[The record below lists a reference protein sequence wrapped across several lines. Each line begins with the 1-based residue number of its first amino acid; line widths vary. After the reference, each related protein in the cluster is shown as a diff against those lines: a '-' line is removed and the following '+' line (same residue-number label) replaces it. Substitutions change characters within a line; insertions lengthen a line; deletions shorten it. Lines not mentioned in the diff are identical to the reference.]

1 MLFISLERFIRTLRE
16 HGVKRIMAMFLIIVL
31 SIVILASAPSLVIL
45 FRDELL
51 SAPRWVIDAEKI
63 PVVLNLVLWILIT
76 IELMDSIRIY
86 IARHI
91 LHLETV
97 LSLAMIALARKI
109 ITLKLGEFEPVTILG
124 VGGLVLAIAFA
135 YYFVRKSHK
144 ECGMQG
150 IHGFD
155 DED

>member
-1 MLFISLERFIRTLRE
+1 MLSSLERFFRSLRE
-16 HGVKRIMAMFLIIVL
+16 HGVKRIMAMFLIVVL
-31 SIVILASAPSLVIL
+31 SVVIVISAPGLVIL
-45 FRDELL
+45 IRDELL
-51 SAPRWVIDAEKI
+51 AEPVWVMDTEKI
-63 PVVLNLVLWILIT
+63 PVILNLVLWVLIT

-97 LSLAMIALARKI
+97 LSLALIALARKI
-109 ITLKLGEFEPVTILG
+109 ITLKLAEYEPITIVG
-124 VGGLVLAIAFA
+124 VAGLVVGTALA

-155 DED
+155 DDD

>member
-1 MLFISLERFIRTLRE
+1 MHSFERLFRSLRE
-16 HGVKRIMAMFLIIVL
+16 HGVKRIMAMFLIVVL
-31 SIVILASAPSLVIL
+31 SVVIVISAPSLVLLI
-45 FRDELL
+45 RDELL
-51 SAPRWVIDAEKI
+51 ADPAWVIDTAKI
-63 PVVLNLVLWILIT
+63 PVILDFVLWVLIT

-86 IARHI
+86 IARHV

-109 ITLKLGEFEPVTILG
+109 ITLKLAAYEPLTIIGIAALVIVTAL
-124 VGGLVLAIAFA
+124 A
-135 YYFVRKSHK
+135 YYFVRRSHK
-144 ECGMQG
+144 EYGMQG

>member
-1 MLFISLERFIRTLRE
+1 VHSFERFFRSLRE
-16 HGVKRIMAMFLIIVL
+16 HGVKRVMAMFLIVVL
-31 SIVILASAPSLVIL
+31 SVVIVISAPGLVIL
-45 FRDELL
+45 IRDELL
-51 SAPRWVIDAEKI
+51 ADPAWVIDTAKI
-63 PVVLNLVLWILIT
+63 PVILDLVLWVLIT

-97 LSLAMIALARKI
+97 LSLALIALARKI
-109 ITLKLGEFEPVTILG
+109 ITLKLGEYEPLVIVG
-124 VGGLVLAIAFA
+124 VAALVIGTALAYF
-135 YYFVRKSHK
+135 FVRRSHH

>member
-1 MLFISLERFIRTLRE
+1 MHSFERFFRSLRE
-16 HGVKRIMAMFLIIVL
+16 HGVKRVMAMFLIVVL
-31 SIVILASAPSLVIL
+31 SVVIVISAPGLVIL
-45 FRDELL
+45 IRDELL
-51 SAPRWVIDAEKI
+51 ADPAWVIDTAKI
-63 PVVLNLVLWILIT
+63 PVILDLVLWVLIT

-97 LSLAMIALARKI
+97 LSLALIALARKI
-109 ITLKLGEFEPVTILG
+109 ITLKLGEYEPLVIVG
-124 VGGLVLAIAFA
+124 VAALVIGTALAYF
-135 YYFVRKSHK
+135 FVRRSHH

>member
-1 MLFISLERFIRTLRE
+1 VHSFERLFRSLRE
-16 HGVKRIMAMFLIIVL
+16 HGVKRIMAMFLIVVL
-31 SIVILASAPSLVIL
+31 SVVIIISAPGLVLLI
-45 FRDELL
+45 RDELL
-51 SAPRWVIDAEKI
+51 ADPVWVIDTAKI
-63 PVVLNLVLWILIT
+63 PVILDFVLWVLIT

-86 IARHI
+86 IARHV

-109 ITLKLGEFEPVTILG
+109 ITLKLAAYEPLTIVG
-124 VGGLVLAIAFA
+124 VAALVIGTALA
-135 YYFVRKSHK
+135 YYFVRRSHK
-144 ECGMQG
+144 EYGMQG

>member
-1 MLFISLERFIRTLRE
+1 MHSFERLFRSLRE
-16 HGVKRIMAMFLIIVL
+16 HGVKRVMAMFLIVVL
-31 SIVILASAPSLVIL
+31 SVVIVISAPGLVIL
-45 FRDELL
+45 IRDELL
-51 SAPRWVIDAEKI
+51 ADPAWVIDTAKI
-63 PVVLNLVLWILIT
+63 PVILDLVLWVLIT

-86 IARHI
+86 IARHV

-109 ITLKLGEFEPVTILG
+109 ITLKLAAYEPVTIIG
-124 VGGLVLAIAFA
+124 VAGLVVATALA

>member
-1 MLFISLERFIRTLRE
+1 MHSFERLFRSLRE
-16 HGVKRIMAMFLIIVL
+16 HGVKRIMAMFLIVVL
-31 SIVILASAPSLVIL
+31 SVVIVISAPSLVLLI
-45 FRDELL
+45 RDELL
-51 SAPRWVIDAEKI
+51 ADPAWVIDTTKI
-63 PVVLNLVLWILIT
+63 PVILDFVLWVLIT

-86 IARHI
+86 IARHV

-109 ITLKLGEFEPVTILG
+109 ITLKLAAYEPLTIIGIAALVIVTAL
-124 VGGLVLAIAFA
+124 A
-135 YYFVRKSHK
+135 YYFVRRSHK
-144 ECGMQG
+144 EYGMQG

>member
-1 MLFISLERFIRTLRE
+1 MLINLEKFLRTLRE
-16 HGVKRIMAMFLIIVL
+16 HGVKRIMAMFLIVVL
-31 SIVILASAPSLVIL
+31 SVVILASAPSLIIL
-45 FRDELL
+45 VRDELL
-51 SAPRWVIDAEKI
+51 AEPKWVIDAEKI
-63 PVVLNLVLWILIT
+63 PVILNFVLWILIT

-86 IARHI
+86 IARHV

-109 ITLKLGEFEPVTILG
+109 ITLKLEKYEPITILG
-124 VGGLVLAIAFA
+124 VAGLVVAIAFA
-135 YYFVRKSHK
+135 YFFVRKSHK

-155 DED
+155 EED

>member
-1 MLFISLERFIRTLRE
+1 LLSSLEKFFRSLRE
-16 HGVKRIMAMFLIIVL
+16 HGVKRIMAMFLIVVL
-31 SIVILASAPSLVIL
+31 SVVIVISAPGLVIL
-45 FRDELL
+45 IRDELL
-51 SAPRWVIDAEKI
+51 AEPVWVMDTEKI
-63 PVVLNLVLWILIT
+63 PVILNLVLWVLIT

-97 LSLAMIALARKI
+97 LSLALIALARKI
-109 ITLKLGEFEPVTILG
+109 ITLKLAEYEPITIVG
-124 VGGLVLAIAFA
+124 VAGLVVGTALA